1 VRTADGVWVD
11 PTGKVAG
18 RGAYLHDQR
27 SCWEQGLRGSLAS
40 ALKIELSDADRS
52 RLLEFMANLPEGEAT
67 MNV

>member
-1 VRTADGVWVD
+1 MD

-27 SCWEQGLRGSLAS
+27 SCWERGLQGSLAS
-40 ALKIELSDADRS
+40 ALRTELSDADRS
-52 RLLEFMANLPEGEAT
+52 RLLEFMANLPESEAA